1 MMSRTE
7 SRIAKTTMTEIDF
20 KSFPTTRYQGSK
32 RKILPWL
39 HEHTK
44 NLEFNTVLD
53 AFGGSGSV
61 SYLFKKMGKSVTY
74 NDKLKF
80 NSIIGKAIIENQN
93 VTFLKEDLENLKEW
107 IKSNDYND
115 FIEKT
120 FKGIYY
126 LPKENK
132 WLDGINNGIINMNH
146 YRGKTLEYKKSM
158 TYYALFQACL
168 IKRPYNLFHRNNLS
182 MRTADVER
190 NFGNKVTWEK
200 SFKMYFEKFI
210 LEANKLVFDSQT
222 PCFSLNKSVFDL
234 DNVDYDLVY
243 LDPPYLNKKET
254 NETTNYLKCYHFLEG
269 LANYNKWEKLI
280 DFNSANLRFKNIDK
294 GNHFRRENVTE
305 TFEELIKKFQ
315 NSTIVLSYKSGGNPS
330 IDTLV
335 RIMKKYKKNVYTRSI
350 PYVYALKRPGTDIKK
365 SREVLIFG
373 I

>member
-1 MMSRTE
+1 MIKE
-7 SRIAKTTMTEIDF
+7 NKNIKYNEEEIDF

-39 HEHTK
+39 HEQTK
-44 NLEFNTVLD
+44 DLQFNTVLD

-80 NSIIGKAIIENQN
+80 NYIIGKAIIENQK
-93 VTFLKEDLENLKEW
+93 VTFLEEDLQNLMQW
-107 IKSNDYND
+107 IKSNDYSN

-126 LPKENK
+126 LPNENR

-146 YRGKTLEYKKSM
+146 YKGKTLNYKKSL
-158 TYYALFQACL
+158 TYYALFQSCL

-200 SFKMYFEKFI
+200 SFKKHFEKFL
-210 LEANKLVFDSQT
+210 LEANELIFDSKT
-222 PCFSLNKSVFDL
+222 PCFSINKSVFDIE
-234 DNVDYDLVY
+234 NTNYDLVY
-243 LDPPYLNKKET
+243 LDPPYLNKREK
-254 NETTNYLKCYHFLEG
+254 NETANYLKCYHFLEG
-269 LANYNKWEKLI
+269 IANYNKWDKFI
-280 DFNSANLRFKNIDK
+280 DFNSDNLRFKNTDK
-294 GNHFRRENVTE
+294 GNDFRRENVTE

-330 IDTLV
+330 IDVLV
-335 RIMKKYKKNVYTRSI
+335 RIMKKYKKTVYTRSI
-350 PYVYALKRPGTDIKK
+350 PYVYALKRPGTDVKK